1 MTIIAENPVKNLTV
15 SRNQAL
21 NDPKSS
27 KSLNKTFQQS
37 STSKQVVE
45 TDNSQVNHQD
55 KVDRQEDNVK
65 IQNLHRWSM
74 EDGSDQGAANVEQA
88 QKWVEEVKGMIKSEN
103 EISRINNIHNLN
115 HENMVRLLI

>member
-45 TDNSQVNHQD
+45 TDNSQVNYQD
-55 KVDRQEDNVK
+55 KVDSQEDNVK

-74 EDGSDQGAANVEQA
+74 EDGSDQSAANVEQA

-103 EISRINNIHNLN
+103 EISRINNIHTLN
-115 HENMVRLLI
+115 HENVVRFLI